1 MKVNSRITPKK
12 LVKMLEEMGTKK
24 KKNVF
29 TVKYIISTY
38 LKRLLSKD
46 EATYVLT

>member
-12 LVKMLEEMGTKK
+12 LMKMLEEMGTKK
-24 KKNVF
+24 KKKSVF
-29 TVKYIISTY
+29 TVKY
-38 LKRLLSKD
+38 RLLSKD